1 MKEIFDFLLRHGYAV
16 LFVWVLGEQVGLP
29 VPAIPILL
37 AAGALAGVGKMS
49 FATALLVAMVGSL
62 ISDTIWYEIGW
73 HRGGQVLNFLCRISL
88 EPDSCVRQTQDAF
101 AKHGLRSLL
110 WAKFLPGFSTAAPP
124 LAGVFRMKATRF
136 LLYDAT
142 GALVWAGTFVG
153 LGYVFSNQL
162 EDVAAHAARLG
173 SWLFALLFGGL
184 GAYIGWKFY
193 RRQMFL
199 RKLRIARIRPEEL
212 KRKMDAGEKIVVMD
226 LRQSLD
232 FESEPNTIPGA
243 VMISPD
249 ELDEHHD
256 AIPRDRDVVLYCT

>member
-1 MKEIFDFLLRHGYAV
+1 MKAIFDFLVRHGYTV

-37 AAGALAGVGKMS
+37 AAGALAGAGNMS

-62 ISDTIWYEIGW
+62 ISDTIWYGIGW
-73 HRGGQVLNFLCRISL
+73 RRGGQVLNFLCRISL

-101 AKHGLRSLL
+101 AKHGVRSLL

-124 LAGVFRMKATRF
+124 LAGAFRMKAARF
-136 LLYDAT
+136 LLYDAM
-142 GALVWAGTFVG
+142 GAAVWAGTFIG

-162 EDVAAHAARLG
+162 EDVAAHAAQLG
-173 SWLFALLFGGL
+173 SWLFALLLGGL

-193 RRQMFL
+193 KRQMFL
-199 RKLRIARIRPEEL
+199 RKLRIARIRPAEL
-212 KRKMDAGEKIVVMD
+212 KRMMDAGEKIVVVD

-232 FESEPNTIPGA
+232 FEAEPNTIPGA
-243 VMISPD
+243 VMMSPD